1 MRRRTRKLVGTVAMV
16 TFVVIYALIVMAL
29 AQTPLLQNAPSYAQG
44 LFYVIGG
51 LGWIVPIMPLI
62 RWMEGGGD

>member
-1 MRRRTRKLVGTVAMV
+1 MRRRTRKLVGTFAMV
-16 TFVVIYALIVMAL
+16 AFVVVYALIVMAL
-29 AQTPLLQNAPSYAQG
+29 AQTPLLQNAAAWAQG
-44 LFYVIGG
+44 IFYVVGG